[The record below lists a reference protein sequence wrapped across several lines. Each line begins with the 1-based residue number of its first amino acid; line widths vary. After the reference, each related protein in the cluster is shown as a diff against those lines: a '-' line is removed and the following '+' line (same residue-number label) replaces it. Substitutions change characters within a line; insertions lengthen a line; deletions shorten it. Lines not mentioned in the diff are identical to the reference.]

1 MYMERDRNP
10 RELLSSVFTLSIPSA
25 PVQLPIKAVGA
36 KYPGGIRETDSR
48 IRRIVK
54 EGSAGTPPS
63 PTVEFGNNLNE
74 IRERLVYR
82 LAVVIL
88 QSAYLAFQ
96 TELLLIT
103 LSWTI
108 LGYSE

>member
-1 MYMERDRNP
+1 M
-10 RELLSSVFTLSIPSA
+10 FTLSIPSA

-54 EGSAGTPPS
+54 EGSAGTPTS
-63 PTVEFGNNLNE
+63 PTLEFGNNLNE